1 MLDIEEKYVSKEELF
16 TIYYEWYQIFNV
28 IHIRDRIHTI
38 ESIKIYIYS
47 EDSSPHNNPHLHAY
61 YQDKS
66 IVIDL
71 NNLKVIKGILPI
83 TQQKKALKWIEN
95 NIDFL
100 NSKWNELNS
109 GIQIPVI

>member
-1 MLDIEEKYVSKEELF
+1 MLDIEENYVSKQELF
-16 TIYYEWYQIFNV
+16 TIYHEWYQIFNV
-28 IHIRDRIHTI
+28 IHIRNRVHTI

-47 EDSSPHNNPHLHAY
+47 EDNSPHNSPHLHAY

-71 NNLKVIKGILPI
+71 KELKIVKGNLPI
-83 TQQKKALKWIEN
+83 PQQKKALKWVEN
-95 NIDFL
+95 HIDFL
-100 NSKWNELNS
+100 NLKWNELNS